1 MHESRAWE
9 ILCAVSKEGVLCLV
23 LHAQEP
29 WGVHAK
35 WKLESNQI
43 RGFTKEEGLER
54 SRARGVGSLRKLL
67 HSQTEAVVPESG
79 ETWGG
84 FEGCFGEE

>member
-1 MHESRAWE
+1 M
-9 ILCAVSKEGVLCLV
+9 
-23 LHAQEP
+23 
-29 WGVHAK
+29 
-35 WKLESNQI
+35 
-43 RGFTKEEGLER
+43 
-54 SRARGVGSLRKLL
+54 GSLRKLL